1 MELSGAEDVFDTRPW
16 DTAVNAVNCYD
27 YAIGD
32 FERYRSVKSTP
43 GNAAGINANGLN
55 FTTCK
60 GLRDRILADNPKNV
74 LFMKDPEAK
83 CKPGYY
89 RMMNFV
95 SPNGGDFHFY
105 KQIRA
110 VKYRVKSGD
119 TVKTLSNF
127 FRVPAATI
135 RSLGQLKEGRL
146 VTIPVNLWAHKQGW
160 GAPPLLTDAQGK
172 TIKDP
177 RKASRNY
184 PGLNYSRF
192 CGCYQVRRDHAR
204 SGSLSL
210 PGLRSKRQ

>member
-1 MELSGAEDVFDTRPW
+1 MELTGAEDVFDTRPW

-32 FERYRSVKSTP
+32 FERQRNVKSTP
-43 GNAAGINANGLN
+43 GNRAGMNSNGLN

-60 GLRDRILADNPKNV
+60 GLRERILSDNPKTV
-74 LFMKDPEAK
+74 YYMPDADKP

-105 KQIRA
+105 KQIKA
-110 VKYRVKSGD
+110 VRYKVKSGD
-119 TVKTLSNF
+119 TEQTISKF
-127 FRVPAATI
+127 FRVPMSTI
-135 RSLGQLKEGRL
+135 KNLNIKANR
-146 VTIPVNLWAHKQGW
+146 VIVIPVNLWAHKQGW
-160 GAPPLLTDAQGK
+160 GAPPLLTDAKGK

-184 PGLNYSRF
+184 PGLNYSRY
-192 CGCYQVRRDHAR
+192 CGCYGVRKDHAG

-210 PGLRSKRQ
+210 PGLRSKNR